1 MSIIKFL
8 RDLSKSDSPLKTLG
22 LTTLA
27 IAGYFGVKAACE
39 SICNYVKSRIKI
51 KEAKDIAA
59 IEAEKYARKKEAD
72 AKFLEQKAGI
82 DVERKRQIQALRGQD
97 ETVNDAEV
105 VEASGCPTH
114 STQEIFNHSQNDSLR
129 WVVDG
134 YALVGQITLLV
145 SGSGKGKSQ
154 ILTSIAIATAKGE
167 RLEFLPDDCCPAT
180 KQDVVYYRMETF
192 SGEFKGKYGGGAIFN
207 GTGIQ
212 WVQPEDLNTNDLNGL
227 FDHVKQMAASLKHD
241 TLLIIDPATK
251 LNGYTHGRCIK
262 GLEEAQ
268 RIASENGVTLTVLV
282 AAHLEEI
289 EDWKPLTSTNIK
301 GGDTGIQQAGA
312 VIAFRRERT
321 EGGSHRF
328 IQCLKAP
335 KGQCTPHPEGVIVC
349 KGVKETLDEN
359 NWYVHYEYVGI
370 RPEVDALPVKP
381 KASKST
387 SNEKPKLRGNQKV
400 TDEQRAEIIRL
411 HDEEGLTYEE
421 LAKMFGVSVRT
432 IRRIL
437 ESHRDNKRHD
447 NNKSK

>member
-51 KEAKDIAA
+51 KEAKDIAD

-82 DVERKRQIQALRGQD
+82 DVERKRQIMELRSQD

-105 VEASGCPTH
+105 VEAVEVPPSTPTLVPLKEALHKDDQKLSWLVGNLIEEGGRCILFGPPGIGKSIFALQLAISIANGSKYSFLPPEEGYQHEGQQVIYIDLELSMAEQRARIKGTTIPDNLFRNEKEICSLDELFAIIKEGCRAPKCTVIIDNLRKLAETNQAYQVNEYYRKLELTQKTLMEQGSTVTFITFTH
-114 STQEIFNHSQNDSLR
+114 TNKSLDVFKPIDMSNMAGGADLAR
-129 WVVDG
+129 FATSI
-134 YALVGQITLLV
+134 YALVQARDGEIMFKQL
-145 SGSGKGKSQ
+145 KGRNS
-154 ILTSIAIATAKGE
+154 
-167 RLEFLPDDCCPAT
+167 
-180 KQDVVYYRMETF
+180 
-192 SGEFKGKYGGGAIFN
+192 
-207 GTGIQ
+207 
-212 WVQPEDLNTNDLNGL
+212 
-227 FDHVKQMAASLKHD
+227 ASM
-241 TLLIIDPATK
+241 
-251 LNGYTHGRCIK
+251 
-262 GLEEAQ
+262 
-268 RIASENGVTLTVLV
+268 NGVYVLRIV
-282 AAHLEEI
+282 DMPYSHLEYVR
-289 EDWKPLTSTNIK
+289 S
-301 GGDTGIQQAGA
+301 
-312 VIAFRRERT
+312 
-321 EGGSHRF
+321 
-328 IQCLKAP
+328 
-335 KGQCTPHPEGVIVC
+335 C
-349 KGVKETLDEN
+349 KEE
-359 NWYVHYEYVGI
+359 
-370 RPEVDALPVKP
+370 DALPVKP

-387 SNEKPKLRGNQKV
+387 SNENTKMKGNKKV

-432 IRRIL
+432 ISRIH